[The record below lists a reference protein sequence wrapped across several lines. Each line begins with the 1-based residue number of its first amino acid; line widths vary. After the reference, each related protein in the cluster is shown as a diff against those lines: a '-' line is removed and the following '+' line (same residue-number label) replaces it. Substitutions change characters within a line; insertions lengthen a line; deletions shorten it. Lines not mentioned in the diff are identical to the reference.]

1 MSNRRIRILDH
12 KESVAIGEFQ
22 YFKRMITEI
31 YTSGIVSVVADTYD
45 FWNAITNFTQKLI
58 PEILARNGKVVF
70 RPDSGDP
77 EKIICGDYEASA
89 HTPAYKGAVEILW
102 DIFGGTV
109 NEFGYKVLDSHV
121 GLIYGDSITP
131 DRAQRILQGL
141 KDKGFA
147 ASNIVFGIGSF
158 TYNYTTRDTY
168 GMAVKSTF
176 GIVNGQNRNIFKDPA
191 TDSSKMKKSAVGLIR
206 VYKENGRLTYADQQ
220 NDINNAGLLET
231 VFLNGNL
238 VREQT
243 LEDIRSKVRAEI
255 EEFIDTKNNKLN
267 PSVSV

>member
-1 MSNRRIRILDH
+1 M
-12 KESVAIGEFQ
+12 
-22 YFKRMITEI
+22 
-31 YTSGIVSVVADTYD
+31 
-45 FWNAITNFTQKLI
+45 
-58 PEILARNGKVVF
+58 
-70 RPDSGDP
+70 
-77 EKIICGDYEASA
+77 
-89 HTPAYKGAVEILW
+89 
-102 DIFGGTV
+102 
-109 NEFGYKVLDSHV
+109 GYKVLDPHV

-131 DRAQRILQGL
+131 ERAQRILQGL

-191 TDSSKMKKSAVGLIR
+191 TDSGKMKKSAVGLIYVHR
-206 VYKENGRLTYADQQ
+206 EGGVGRLTYTDNH
-220 NDINNAGLLET
+220 NDIDDIGALET
-231 VFLNGNL
+231 VFLNGKL

-255 EEFIDTKNNKLN
+255 EEFIDTKDNNKLN
-267 PSVSV
+267 ASVGA